1 MIKLKNI
8 LFEAPD
14 LPPEG
19 GPGGPPISLDQ
30 YDVEDPIIQNLEQ
43 INIIADRETGE
54 TNVTRDDWK
63 YVGSKKRRK
72 RKGSYWR
79 TKDINLRGIGRKVKK
94 FANAYAAW
102 MNQNTNLGPIGPV
115 VTSGYRGP
123 ERQINAIWAQW
134 SGDKNYLKP
143 RSEGGVGYARWA
155 GDPIEA
161 IFIEHEDKPNKA
173 KRKAIAFLKTMEKQ
187 GKYMS
192 RHQSG
197 KAIDLSLF
205 RGGKYGENNNNVI
218 KFLDY
223 AKDNGLISNYI
234 DERGKAAPHFHI
246 DLN

>member
-115 VTSGYRGP
+115 VTSGYRGLK
-123 ERQINAIWAQW
+123 
-134 SGDKNYLKP
+134 DKLMQYGRN
-143 RSEGGVGYARWA
+143 GV
-155 GDPIEA
+155 E
-161 IFIEHEDKPNKA
+161 
-173 KRKAIAFLKTMEKQ
+173 
-187 GKYMS
+187 
-192 RHQSG
+192 
-197 KAIDLSLF
+197 
-205 RGGKYGENNNNVI
+205 I
-218 KFLDY
+218 K
-223 AKDNGLISNYI
+223 II
-234 DERGKAAPHFHI
+234 
-246 DLN
+246 